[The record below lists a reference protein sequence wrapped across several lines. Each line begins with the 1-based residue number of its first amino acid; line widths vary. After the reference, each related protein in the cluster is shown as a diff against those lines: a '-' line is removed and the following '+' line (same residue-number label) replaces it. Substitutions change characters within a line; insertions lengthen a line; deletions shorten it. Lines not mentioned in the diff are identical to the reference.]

1 VAGNR
6 EAAHGAPGGGG
17 RPYPVARW
25 VEVAASAAPACGE
38 LIWEQRGGVAH
49 RSLARDS
56 DGGRVEEASVRGS
69 DHGSPALMQ
78 RLESIVE
85 PGACSGR

>member
-1 VAGNR
+1 MAPQ
-6 EAAHGAPGGGG
+6 EAAAGLI
-17 RPYPVARW
+17 RWLPVARW